1 MTAARRPGVPARL
14 TRLAD
19 AVLMPCFDGR
29 VAPDWVRRRVAD
41 GLGGVCLF
49 ARNVGSVEQ
58 VAALSASLSADN
70 DDVVIAIDEET
81 GDVTRL
87 DAATGSRFPGAFA
100 LGRVDD
106 TGMTELVACQVGDM
120 LRTAGV
126 TLNLAPCAD
135 VTINPANPVIGSR
148 SFGTDPDLV
157 SRHTAAWIRGQQSMG
172 VAACAKHFPGHGDT
186 NEDSHRSVAVLAGD
200 LEALRRDALPPFSA
214 AIAAGTAA
222 IMSGHLLAPTV
233 DDVPATVSPRWLTDI
248 LRRDMG
254 FTGAIVTDAL
264 EMAGVANLYGIPG
277 AAVRAL
283 AAGADLLCIGGQTRP
298 EAEID
303 AIADAIVDAVLDGT
317 LPEERLAE
325 AATQCRALGAAA
337 VRHRSARAEAGAL
350 DAGALDASATDAG
363 DGTAR
368 TIALRAT
375 QTAGPLPFLRTPAL
389 VLRCDSAPN
398 IAAGAVPWGPA
409 AILRAAEIVLR
420 DGDGLPAADIRS
432 AGSVL
437 VVTRDR
443 HRHPWMA
450 AALADIRALRSD
462 AVLVEM
468 GITGI
473 DEEDAPAIA
482 SFGASLT
489 NSRAVA
495 ELLGAEG

>member
-1 MTAARRPGVPARL
+1 VPARL
-14 TRLAD
+14 TRLAG

-41 GLGGVCLF
+41 GLGAVCLF
-49 ARNVGSVEQ
+49 ARNVDSVQQ
-58 VAALSASLSADN
+58 VAALSASLSAEN
-70 DDVVIAIDEET
+70 DDVVVAIDEET

-106 TGMTELVACQVGDM
+106 TGMTELIARQVGEM
-120 LRTAGV
+120 LRAAGV

-157 SRHTAAWIRGQQSMG
+157 SRHTAAWIRGQQSSG

-186 NEDSHRSVAVLAGD
+186 SEDSHRSVAVLAGD
-200 LEALRRDALPPFSA
+200 LEALRRDALPPFAA

-222 IMSGHLLAPTV
+222 IMSGHLLAPAV
-233 DDVPATVSPRWLTDI
+233 DRVPATVSPRWLTEI

-303 AIADAIVDAVLDGT
+303 TIVDAIVGAVLDGT
-317 LPEERLAE
+317 LSEERLAG
-325 AATQCRALGAAA
+325 AAARCRTLGAAA
-337 VRHRSARAEAGAL
+337 AGRRSSHSMAEAGAV
-350 DAGALDASATDAG
+350 DADGGA
-363 DGTAR
+363 AR

-375 QTAGPLPFLRTPAL
+375 RTAGPLPSLRTPTL

-409 AILRAAEIVLR
+409 AILRAAAEIVLR
-420 DGDGLPAADIRS
+420 DGDGLPGADIRS

-437 VVTRDR
+437 IVTRDR

-450 AALADIRALRSD
+450 AALAGVRAIRPD

-482 SFGASLT
+482 SFGASLA
-489 NSRAVA
+489 NSRAVT
-495 ELLGAEG
+495 ELLGATR